1 MAELVVYLMFR
12 LTLRYVVVDT
22 GALRTIPLL
31 IAANVMVE
39 FKAILLTQANTGE
52 AFKISETIIT
62 DTK

>member
-1 MAELVVYLMFR
+1 MMGLVVYLMFR